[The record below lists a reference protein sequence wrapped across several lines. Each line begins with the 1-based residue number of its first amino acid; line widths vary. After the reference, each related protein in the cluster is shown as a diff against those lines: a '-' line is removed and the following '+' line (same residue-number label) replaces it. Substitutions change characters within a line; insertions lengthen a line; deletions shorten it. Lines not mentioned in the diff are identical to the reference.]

1 MEFSYTADQKLIK
14 EAAREF
20 LTKECPSA
28 LVREMEKDDRGFPPA
43 LWRKMAGLGWLGLL
57 LPEEY
62 GGSGPSFF
70 DLIVL
75 LEEMGRYLV
84 PVPFL
89 PTVIL
94 GGLPILYGGTKGQKQ
109 EVLPKIARGELILT
123 MTWTEPKPAY
133 DATGVDLLS
142 IREGDDF
149 IIDGTR
155 LFIPYAHVADYLV
168 CPVRT
173 KKGGSKE
180 DGITLFLVR
189 GKDPGISYTVL
200 ETLACEKQCEVV
212 FNRVKAREEHILGEY
227 NKGSEILRNVI
238 EQAAISQSAW
248 MVGGAEKVVEMTI
261 THAKK
266 RVQFNRPIASFQAIQ
281 HRLADMK
288 ADLEGARFATYEAA
302 WRVGQGLHYT
312 LEASVAKAW
321 VNQAYNRICA
331 KGHQIH
337 GGSGVMKDYDIEL
350 YTRRA
355 KAAEF
360 YLGDTQFHREVI
372 AKELDL

>member
-28 LVREMEKDDRGFPPA
+28 LVREMEKDEKGFPSA
-43 LWRKMAGLGWLGLL
+43 LWQKMAGLDWLGLL
-57 LPEEY
+57 IPEEY

-109 EVLPKIARGELILT
+109 EVLPRITSGELILT
-123 MTWTEPKPAY
+123 MALTEPKLAD
-133 DATGVDLLS
+133 DATGGDLS
-142 IREGDDF
+142 SRREGDHF
-149 IIDGTR
+149 ILDGTR

-168 CPVRT
+168 CPART
-173 KKGGSKE
+173 EKSSRKE
-180 DGITLFLVR
+180 DGITLFLIR
-189 GKDPGISYTVL
+189 GKDPCIRYTVL

-212 FNRVKAREEHILGEY
+212 FNRVETKEEHILGKY
-227 NKGSEILRNVI
+227 NKGSEILRNVF
-238 EQAAISQSAW
+238 EQATIGQCAW
-248 MVGGAEKVVEMTI
+248 MVGGAEKVLEMTI
-261 THAKK
+261 AHAKK
-266 RVQFNRPIASFQAIQ
+266 RVQFGRPIGSFQAIQ
-281 HRLADMK
+281 HRCADMK
-288 ADLEGARFATYEAA
+288 ADLEGARLATYEAA
-302 WRVGQGLHYT
+302 WRVSQGLHHT

-331 KGHQIH
+331 RGHQIH

-360 YLGDTQFHREVI
+360 FLGDTQFHREII
-372 AKELDL
+372 AEQLDL